1 MNPANKNGNTPFHL
15 AARKGYLNICELI
28 MEHIEDLQP
37 KNNEGKTPFDLAW
50 PHEDVMNAIVRQ
62 QIDRFDINDDSVVIL
77 D

>member
-1 MNPANKNGNTPFHL
+1 MNPANKDGNTPFHF
-15 AARKGYLNICELI
+15 AAEQGYSNICELI
-28 MEHIEDLQP
+28 MEHIEDLKP

-50 PHEDVMNAIVRQ
+50 PNEDVMNAIVRQ